1 MTDPSERIRIAI
13 LTTRGGQGL
22 ISGSQAIHEAL
33 LETAQRRNLDV
44 DVQII
49 EFFSRYSPV
58 GAWLTSLYNLL
69 LRRSLW
75 LNAQY
80 VRALHR
86 VRPDKWKV
94 FYRAPLR
101 GFATLL
107 DEFDPDAIVLTSQ
120 YIVSFVAYA
129 LSTTTS
135 SPPLSFVANIDP
147 GTSCV
152 PLWFNDG
159 IGTHLIPT
167 PETMQAYVEYGF
179 NPAQATPAKL
189 VVRQRFLAARA
200 LERRKL
206 RKELAWPEEGL
217 VVLFAGSREGYHG
230 VVPLVR
236 RVCREAAPVHVAV
249 LCGESTSLKKQ
260 LDRWAESSG
269 ADVAAYGWRNDV
281 ERLMRAAD
289 VVVAKPGKQT
299 MKETIAVG
307 VPLIAIA
314 FPSVMEQELGNL
326 EFMENRG
333 VLLKAEH
340 ANDVVSLVTRF
351 RAEETQAAFFR
362 QLDEARRDIEPSVVA
377 GVILDAC
384 HDRLGGS

>member
-1 MTDPSERIRIAI
+1 MTDPSERVRIAI

-22 ISGSQAIHEAL
+22 ISGSEAIREAL
-33 LETAQRRNLDV
+33 LETARRRNLDV
-44 DVQII
+44 DVQIV

-75 LNAQY
+75 LSAQY
-80 VRALHR
+80 VRGLHR
-86 VRPDKWKV
+86 LRPDKWKI
-94 FYRAPLR
+94 FYRTPLR
-101 GFATLL
+101 GFARFL
-107 DEFDPDAIVLTSQ
+107 DDFEPHAIVLTSQ
-120 YIVSFVAYA
+120 YIVSFAAYA
-129 LSTTTS
+129 LRETTS

-167 PETMQAYVEYGF
+167 PETMQAYLEYGF
-179 NPAQATPAKL
+179 NPARAVPAKL

-206 RKELAWPEEGL
+206 RRELAWPEEGL
-217 VVLFAGSREGYHG
+217 IVLFAGSREGYHG

-236 RVCREAAPVHVAV
+236 KVWREAPPVHVAV
-249 LCGESTSLKKQ
+249 LCGESTSLKKR
-260 LDRWAESSG
+260 LDRWTESSG
-269 ADVAAYGWRNDV
+269 ADVVAFGWRNDV

-289 VVVAKPGKQT
+289 VVIAKPGKQT

-307 VPLIAIA
+307 APLISIA

-333 VLLKAEH
+333 VLLRAEH
-340 ANDVVSLVTRF
+340 ANDVVSLLTRF
-351 RAEETQAAFFR
+351 RAEETRAAFSR
-362 QLDEARRDIEPSVVA
+362 QLDEARRDIEPAVVA
-377 GVILDAC
+377 DLILDAC
-384 HDRLGGS
+384 NDRPRGS